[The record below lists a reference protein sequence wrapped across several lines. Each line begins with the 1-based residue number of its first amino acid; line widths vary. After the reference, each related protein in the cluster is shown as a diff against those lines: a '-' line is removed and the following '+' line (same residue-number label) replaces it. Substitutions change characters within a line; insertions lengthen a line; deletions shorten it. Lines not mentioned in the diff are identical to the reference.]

1 MENLRKLIRQILKED
16 WKHLTA
22 DEYPD
27 FFDGQANPLFQNR
40 AYPPTMN
47 MNNQPLGETI
57 MSQEELNIKDLP
69 FQHPEM
75 FADYVRLKTEP
86 EIREI
91 APELSLKQEPEAL
104 MKDIQQN
111 YPALFDSFAEWLN
124 TQVNK
129 QQ

>member
-16 WKHLTA
+16 LAHLTA

-47 MNNQPLGETI
+47 MNNQPLGETV
-57 MSQEELNIKDLP
+57 MSQEELDIKKLP
-69 FQHPEM
+69 YKYPDQLEDFI
-75 FADYVRLKTEP
+75 RLKTDE

-91 APELSLKQEPEAL
+91 APDLNFKQEPSAL
-104 MKDIQQN
+104 IADIDQN
-111 YPALFDSFAEWLN
+111 YPALFDSFAEWLR
-124 TQVNK
+124 TQNL
-129 QQ
+129 